1 MVYPLPKIT
10 HRGWEVLMPSYEEV
24 TQRAGSLRSMTG
36 LTEAE
41 FMALLPHFEQAFVVY
56 MHDRTIDGQPR
67 TSRRYSTYETCPLPT
82 TADKLLFILTY
93 LKQNPIQ
100 EVQGQLFG
108 MSQSN
113 ANKWIHLLHTVL
125 NQALAQQ
132 ELLPAR
138 TADDLAAM
146 LTTPPSEA
154 HSPSPLFFMMGPN
167 DPSSV
172 RKTLK
177 ISKSITVAR
186 RNATRSKTSS

>member
-1 MVYPLPKIT
+1 
-10 HRGWEVLMPSYEEV
+10 MPSDEEV

-41 FMALLPHFEQAFVVY
+41 FMALLPHFEQAFVGY
-56 MHDRTIDGQPR
+56 MQDRTIDGQPR
-67 TSRRYSTYETCPLPT
+67 TSRRYTTYDTCPLPT

-93 LKQNPIQ
+93 VKQNPIQ

-108 MSQSN
+108 MSQSH
-113 ANKWIHLLHTVL
+113 ANKWIHLLHPVL
-125 NQALAQQ
+125 NQALADQ

-138 TADDLAAM
+138 TADDLAAL
-146 LTTPPSEA
+146 LTTPPTEA
-154 HSPSPLFFMMGPN
+154 SAPSALFFMTGPN

-172 RKTLK
+172 RKTRRS
-177 ISKSITVAR
+177 SKNITVAR

>member
-1 MVYPLPKIT
+1 
-10 HRGWEVLMPSYEEV
+10 MPSYEEV

-56 MHDRTIDGQPR
+56 MQDRTIDGQPR
-67 TSRRYSTYETCPLPT
+67 TSRRYTTYDTCPLPT

-113 ANKWIHLLHTVL
+113 ANKWIHLLHPVL
-125 NQALAQQ
+125 NQALSDQ

-138 TADDLAAM
+138 TADDLAAL
-146 LTTPPSEA
+146 LTTPPTEA
-154 HSPSPLFFMMGPN
+154 SAPSSLFSMMGPN

-172 RKTLK
+172 RKTRRS
-177 ISKSITVAR
+177 SKSITVAR
-186 RNATRSKTSS
+186 RNATRSKTSW